1 MPMFMQNTEY
11 EHFLG
16 QMKYYATQKKTERLV
31 EKAVEIKNDKERRKS
46 KTSCVNFSGSWVV
59 DQSVDHSDSVQEY
72 MEASGVPWI
81 YRKIFSHAATSKYLK
96 LFIHQ
101 KGDKSIRVV
110 FRFKFFGGTDLTVN
124 FGEEVVQKSVWREE
138 RRWICTLDKKKR
150 TMNMHATK
158 DRPLP
163 KNVVKKYSTWK
174 MGPYEETLLYEKCL
188 EMKSGKI
195 LKHVQHFVRAD
206 SDDGKPS
213 SK

>member
-1 MPMFMQNTEY
+1 M
-11 EHFLG
+11 
-16 QMKYYATQKKTERLV
+16 
-31 EKAVEIKNDKERRKS
+31 
-46 KTSCVNFSGSWVV
+46 
-59 DQSVDHSDSVQEY
+59 DQTVDHSDSVQEY

-138 RRWICTLDKKKR
+138 RRWVCTLDKEKR
-150 TMNMHATK
+150 TMNMHAVK

-163 KNVVKKYSTWK
+163 KNVVKKYSVWK

-188 EMKSGKI
+188 EMKSGKV
-195 LKHVQHFVRAD
+195 LKHVQHFVREE
-206 SDDGKPS
+206 SDDTKPS
-213 SK
+213 CK